1 MLFKGETSCEK
12 CSHKN
17 VCSIKELFENTKIKA
32 NDLSASILDS
42 FEISLRCKEFR
53 EDVAVRTPFG
63 GNK

>member
-1 MLFKGETSCEK
+1 MIFTEERTCKN

-17 VCSIKELFENTKIKA
+17 VCSIKELFENTKIKVD
-32 NDLSASILDS
+32 DLSASMLDS

-63 GNK
+63 K